1 MAAEAPPS
9 LGAICALLCSANSK
23 RENEIAEY
31 FMSGDNEIYLN
42 SVCSRLANVPL
53 LLDSYSG
60 GLRGGN
66 YIATKSLEKVF
77 LATPTTRRPSLY
89 RETFLPFVLASANE
103 GEAGG
108 GGEKHFFPS
117 FLDNG
122 EQHKMPNT
130 QMMM

>member
-31 FMSGDNEIYLN
+31 LMSDDNEIYLN

-60 GLRGGN
+60 GGFGVEITSPRKAWKKFSSPRQQQGAPHC
-66 YIATKSLEKVF
+66 I
-77 LATPTTRRPSLY
+77 
-89 RETFLPFVLASANE
+89 
-103 GEAGG
+103 
-108 GGEKHFFPS
+108 EKHFSLLSSPRQMRARQEAEAKSIF
-117 FLDNG
+117 FLLSSTTEN
-122 EQHKMPNT
+122 NT
-130 QMMM
+130 KCLIRK